1 MNYEYEVPLHY
12 VSSENWLIWN
22 EVNGNTNLSLFLF
35 KQPEISVSIIQH
47 QQNSF
52 NSLIIIQLVMHAWMD
67 LKLPNSFFF
76 ITSFA
81 SSSNLNL
88 NSQKQPFMI
97 YPTITLQNVSAIFD
111 LLHIDKPWNLHAS
124 NSTHVHTNLYQSR
137 NLYGQMHVYLGLSSE
152 PFDCNRKQPNNL
164 EPNATPPMKRYERDD
179 VTSIKAS
186 SRFDE
191 WSIPGGWRHD
201 A

>member
-1 MNYEYEVPLHY
+1 MDGFEAAQFVFFYHILR
-12 VSSENWLIWN
+12 I
-22 EVNGNTNLSLFLF
+22 LF
-35 KQPEISVSIIQH
+35 KPQPQ
-47 QQNSF
+47 
-52 NSLIIIQLVMHAWMD
+52 
-67 LKLPNSFFF
+67 
-76 ITSFA
+76 FA
-81 SSSNLNL
+81 
-88 NSQKQPFMI
+88 KAAI